1 MLVYRSTFQ
10 SEDTAG
16 NWPGLLALPASFR
29 NLAREISQSGEG
41 NVKINAGKVP
51 HVLGQDVL
59 PEWDEQSCNVM
70 G

>member
-1 MLVYRSTFQ
+1 MVYQNTFQ

-29 NLAREISQSGEG
+29 NLAREIRQRGEG
-41 NVKINAGKVP
+41 NVKIDTGEVP
-51 HVLGQDVL
+51 HVLGLEVL
-59 PEWDEQSCNVM
+59 PEWDDQPCIVM